1 MTDEN
6 DDFYSRRIMTDVF
19 GGGPYS
25 RLFMNVRE
33 KLSLCYYCS
42 ARLIRGKGIIVI
54 QSGIEKE
61 NRQKVLD
68 EINRQLD
75 IMKNG
80 EFSDEDFEASKKAIC
95 DAYRSFNDTP
105 DALDIYYGT
114 QLTGDIVT
122 PDEAIENF
130 LAVTRDDVKK
140 TACALSLDTVY
151 MLAGTDKEDG
161 ADE

>member
-1 MTDEN
+1 
-6 DDFYSRRIMTDVF
+6 MTDVF

-25 RLFMNVRE
+25 RLFYECTR
-33 KLSLCYYCS
+33 KAQPLL
-42 ARLIRGKGIIVI
+42 LLFGKAYKRQGIIVI

-80 EFSDEDFEASKKAIC
+80 EFSDEDFESSKKAIC

>member
-1 MTDEN
+1 M
-6 DDFYSRRIMTDVF
+6 
-19 GGGPYS
+19 
-25 RLFMNVRE
+25 
-33 KLSLCYYCS
+33 
-42 ARLIRGKGIIVI
+42 
-54 QSGIEKE
+54 
-61 NRQKVLD
+61 LD

-140 TACALSLDTVY
+140 RLARSRSIPFICLRERIRRTALMNNVTEIKTKSSVRAT
-151 MLAGTDKEDG
+151 TK
-161 ADE
+161 

>member
-1 MTDEN
+1 MTD
-6 DDFYSRRIMTDVF
+6 IF

-80 EFSDEDFEASKKAIC
+80 EFSDEDFEASKKPYATHTAASTILPMRLTYIT
-95 DAYRSFNDTP
+95 ARS
-105 DALDIYYGT
+105 
-114 QLTGDIVT
+114 
-122 PDEAIENF
+122 
-130 LAVTRDDVKK
+130 
-140 TACALSLDTVY
+140 
-151 MLAGTDKEDG
+151 
-161 ADE
+161 

>member
-1 MTDEN
+1 M
-6 DDFYSRRIMTDVF
+6 
-19 GGGPYS
+19 
-25 RLFMNVRE
+25 
-33 KLSLCYYCS
+33 C
-42 ARLIRGKGIIVI
+42 IRD
-54 QSGIEKE
+54 
-61 NRQKVLD
+61 R
-68 EINRQLD
+68 
-75 IMKNG
+75 
-80 EFSDEDFEASKKAIC
+80 DFEASKKAIC

>member
-1 MTDEN
+1 MNQSKLVLGFRGGMTDEN

-80 EFSDEDFEASKKAIC
+80 EFSDEDFEASKKHYATHTAASTILPMRLTYIT
-95 DAYRSFNDTP
+95 ARS
-105 DALDIYYGT
+105 
-114 QLTGDIVT
+114 
-122 PDEAIENF
+122 
-130 LAVTRDDVKK
+130 
-140 TACALSLDTVY
+140 
-151 MLAGTDKEDG
+151 
-161 ADE
+161 

>member
-1 MTDEN
+1 
-6 DDFYSRRIMTDVF
+6 
-19 GGGPYS
+19 
-25 RLFMNVRE
+25 MNVRE

-80 EFSDEDFEASKKAIC
+80 EFSDEDFEASKKPYATHTAASTILPMRLTYIT
-95 DAYRSFNDTP
+95 ARS
-105 DALDIYYGT
+105 
-114 QLTGDIVT
+114 
-122 PDEAIENF
+122 
-130 LAVTRDDVKK
+130 
-140 TACALSLDTVY
+140 
-151 MLAGTDKEDG
+151 
-161 ADE
+161 